1 MSCYLYIPLVGCC
14 KNHYQNGSFIHTP
27 DEVHSTNISMWAF
40 NSYGSRISTHDSL
53 HAKFHYHIFKTAG
66 NMKHAKQLGN
76 SIRHGPVPV
85 TFWLFSLHTSHW
97 AMDTQ
102 LEQSTFSMSCCKLSE
117 GLVAFVRTERR
128 QNRYFIN
135 MHNEGLHLQQ
145 NRWSG
150 GRY

>member
-14 KNHYQNGSFIHTP
+14 TNRYQNDSFIHTP
-27 DEVHSTNISMWAF
+27 NEVHSTNISMWAF
-40 NSYGSRISTHDSL
+40 NSYGSKISTHDSL

-76 SIRHGPVPV
+76 QYPSWTSTRHILVV
-85 TFWLFSLHTSHW
+85 FFTYITLS
-97 AMDTQ
+97 MDTQ

-117 GLVAFVRTERR
+117 GFGRTERR

-135 MHNEGLHLQQ
+135 MHNAGLHLQQ